1 MSDIAISA
9 SNLGKQ
15 YDIGARADGNYR
27 YKAMRDVLTDLARKP
42 FRLARRIAHGKPASE
57 VTKRNLFWALKDL
70 NFDIRHGEVVG
81 VIGRNG
87 AGKSTLLKI
96 LSRVTEPTEGRV
108 RIWGRV
114 GSLLEVGTGFHPEL
128 SGRDNIFMNGAI
140 LGMRR
145 EEIARKFDEMV
156 AFAEV
161 EKFIDMPVKR
171 YSSGMYLRLAFAV
184 AAHLEPEILLV
195 DEVLAV
201 GDAAFQKKCL
211 GKMGEVSQHGR
222 TILFV
227 SHNMTALRNL
237 CTRAIWLSDGQ
248 VVEDGEASS
257 VVNHYLQENA
267 SSHHESLWPDPAT
280 APGNDKVRLHRVR
293 VLPELDEGTDRIT
306 VRTPL
311 KLEFCYWNF
320 VPDALLNVSFFLYSL
335 EEICV
340 FVVASNASKRPV
352 GLMRDVCE
360 VPGNLLND
368 GNYYVRVMIVKDGSA
383 SIFVHP
389 NAVAFEVDDVE
400 RRGAWFGKWPGAV
413 RPAFRW
419 ESDILEIGPPAHHG
433 EPGLD
438 DAPPLQHVAR
448 DRSR

>member
-15 YDIGARADGNYR
+15 YDIGARAEGDYR
-27 YKAMRDVLTDLARKP
+27 YKAMRDVLTDLALKP
-42 FRLARRIAHGKPASE
+42 FRLMRSVARGERRAGHSE
-57 VTKRNLFWALKDL
+57 RQLFWALKGLD
-70 NFDIRHGEVVG
+70 FEIKHGEVVG

-87 AGKSTLLKI
+87 AGKSTLLKV
-96 LSRVTEPTEGRV
+96 LSRITEPTEGRV

-184 AAHLEPEILLV
+184 AAHLEPEVLLV

-201 GDAAFQKKCL
+201 GDVAFQKKCL
-211 GKMGEVSQHGR
+211 GKMGDVSRHGR

-237 CTRAIWLSDGQ
+237 CTRAIWLSNGQ
-248 VVEDGEASS
+248 VVEDGEAGT
-257 VVNHYLQENA
+257 VVSHYLQENA
-267 SSHHESLWPDPAT
+267 ISQHESVWPDPAT
-280 APGNDKVRLHRVR
+280 APGNDIVRLHRVR
-293 VLPELDEGTDRIT
+293 VLPQLDDSSDRIT
-306 VRTPL
+306 VRTPIR
-311 KLEFCYWNF
+311 LEFCYWNF
-320 VPDALLNVSFFLYSL
+320 VPDAVLHVSLHLYSL
-335 EEICV
+335 EEVCV
-340 FVVASNASKRPV
+340 FNVASEPAKRPV
-352 GLMRDVCE
+352 GLLRDSCDI
-360 VPGNLLND
+360 PANLLND
-368 GNYYVRVMIVKDGSA
+368 GNYYVRLLVVRNF
-383 SIFVHP
+383 SIHVFNYP
-389 NAVAFEVDDVE
+389 NVAAFEVDDIE
-400 RRGAWFGKWPGAV
+400 RGGAWFGKWPGVV
-413 RPAFRW
+413 RPALHW
-419 ESDILEIGPPAHHG
+419 ESDVLEIGPPAACS
-433 EPGLD
+433 
-438 DAPPLQHVAR
+438 DA
-448 DRSR
+448 